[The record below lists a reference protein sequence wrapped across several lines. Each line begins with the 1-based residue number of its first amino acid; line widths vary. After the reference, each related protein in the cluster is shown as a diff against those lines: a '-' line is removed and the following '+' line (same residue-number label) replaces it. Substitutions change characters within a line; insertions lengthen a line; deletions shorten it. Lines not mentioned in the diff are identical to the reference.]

1 MIHPF
6 EGSVFNS
13 PAEVVTNTVNCEG
26 VMGAGLA
33 LEFALRHPELE
44 QDYQERCEEGGV
56 QIGRPYLFPVSGAE
70 YRAVLNFPTKKHWRF
85 PSQLSW
91 IEQGLAYIAQNYRRA
106 SPPIRSLA
114 LPHLGCDRGGLDW
127 SDVRQRIEHHLAD
140 LADLPVYLCDDTAA
154 AAGREAQML
163 RALARDIEAQDLPA
177 FLKGKARTALL
188 QAEAPERFRHL
199 PAIPGVGKQ
208 SYARL
213 FQHYHQLGAGE
224 MCDQLL
230 LLP

>member
-1 MIHPF
+1 MIQLF

-44 QDYQERCEEGGV
+44 QDNQQRCEQGGV

-91 IEQGLAYIAQNYRRA
+91 IEQGLAYIVQNYRRA

-114 LPHLGCDRGGLDW
+114 IPHLGCDRGGLDW

-140 LADLPVYLCDDTAA
+140 LADLTIILCDDSAA

-163 RALARDIEAQDLPA
+163 NTLARDLEAEELPS
-177 FLKGKARTALL
+177 FLKGRARKALL
-188 QAEAPERFRHL
+188 QAEVPERFRHL
-199 PAIPGVGKQ
+199 AVIPGVGQQ
-208 SYARL
+208 SYRRL
-213 FQHYHQLGAGE
+213 FQHYYLLGAAEMGE
-224 MCDQLL
+224 QLL